1 MPKDNSLNLNTFH
14 SIFDYKKD
22 KKSILT
28 LGTFDGVH
36 IGHQKILRKLVKEA
50 ELNGLESV
58 LLTFFPHPRM
68 VLKQDEKIQL
78 LNTIDEKSNLIK
90 ETGVHNLI
98 IHPFDATFSELSAE
112 DFVKKILVDQ
122 FNIGKIIIGY
132 DHKFGKNRS
141 ADIHDLIILGQKYN
155 FEVEQISAKEID
167 AISISSTKIRKALLN
182 GNIELATSY
191 LGHNYSLLGTIVQGE
206 KIGRTINY
214 PTANLMVS
222 EDYKLIPKN
231 GVYVISSVIDSATV
245 FGMMNIGNNPTV
257 AGKSN
262 SIEIHYFDFNKE
274 LYAEKIC
281 VNLLSRIRDEK
292 KFDSLDELKKQ
303 LDLDKQY
310 SKNYILENVL

>member
-1 MPKDNSLNLNTFH
+1 M
-14 SIFDYKKD
+14 
-22 KKSILT
+22 T

-36 IGHQKILRKLVKEA
+36 IGHQKILQKLVKEA
-50 ELNGLESV
+50 KASDLESI

-78 LNTIDEKSNLIK
+78 LNTIDEKSKLIEK
-90 ETGVHNLI
+90 TGVHTLI
-98 IHPFDATFSELSAE
+98 IHPFDSTFSELSAE
-112 DFVKKILVDQ
+112 EFVKKILIDKL
-122 FNIGKIIIGY
+122 NLAKIIIGY

-141 ADIHDLIILGQKYN
+141 ADINDLIILGKKYN

-167 AISISSTKIRKALLN
+167 DISISSTKIRKALLN

-191 LGHNYSLLGTIVQGE
+191 LGHDYSLFGLVVEGE
-206 KIGRTINY
+206 KNGRTINY
-214 PTANLMVS
+214 PTANLKIS

-231 GVYVISSVIDSATV
+231 GVYIVSSFIDNKTV

-257 AGKSN
+257 QGISE
-262 SIEIHYFDFNKE
+262 SIEIHFFDFNEEIYAKE
-274 LYAEKIC
+274 IC

-303 LDLDKQY
+303 LDLDKEY
-310 SKNYILENVL
+310 SKNYILKI